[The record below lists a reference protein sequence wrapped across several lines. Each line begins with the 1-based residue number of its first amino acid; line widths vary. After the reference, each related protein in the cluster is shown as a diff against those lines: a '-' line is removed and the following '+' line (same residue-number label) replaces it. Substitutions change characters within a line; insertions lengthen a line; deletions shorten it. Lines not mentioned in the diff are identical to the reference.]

1 MQINLHVPE
10 ISSTFAPK
18 IENTMYKDPTCY
30 IADIENLTGVSTRT
44 AQRIMRKV
52 REYYGITGRVK
63 PTINQVKEFLV
74 QI

>member
-1 MQINLHVPE
+1 
-10 ISSTFAPK
+10 
-18 IENTMYKDPTCY
+18 MYKDPTCY

-52 REYYGITGRVK
+52 REHYGITGRVK